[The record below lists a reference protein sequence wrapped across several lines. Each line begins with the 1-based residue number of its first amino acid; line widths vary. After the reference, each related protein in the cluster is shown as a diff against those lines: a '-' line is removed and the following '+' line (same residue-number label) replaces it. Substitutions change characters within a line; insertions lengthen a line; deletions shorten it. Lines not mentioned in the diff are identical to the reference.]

1 MNFKKPK
8 EFKTCNK
15 YDKFRLRKDVG
26 WADITGKTKSRAPS
40 LDRIIPSEGY
50 ARDNIVVVYDIVNRL
65 KSDASL
71 DDMKKILSFY
81 SKYEK

>member
-1 MNFKKPK
+1 MWN
-8 EFKTCNK
+8 
-15 YDKFRLRKDVG
+15 YI
-26 WADITGKTKSRAPS
+26 AI
-40 LDRIIPSEGY
+40 DRIIPSEGY
-50 ARDNIVVVYDIVNRL
+50 VRGNIVVVCDIVNRL

>member
-1 MNFKKPK
+1 MGFKM
-8 EFKTCNK
+8 
-15 YDKFRLRKDVG
+15 
-26 WADITGKTKSRAPS
+26 GKTKSRAPS

-50 ARDNIVVVYDIVNRL
+50 VRGNIVVVCDIVNRL

-71 DDMKKILSFY
+71 DNMKKILSFY

>member
-1 MNFKKPK
+1 MSIAMLNIFMGLKAKLRI
-8 EFKTCNK
+8 
-15 YDKFRLRKDVG
+15 DKN
-26 WADITGKTKSRAPS
+26 
-40 LDRIIPSEGY
+40 RIIPSEGY
-50 ARDNIVVVYDIVNRL
+50 VRVNIVAVCDIVNRL